1 MLHYLKGLDIFTT
14 LLKVVL
20 QAMVKRWFFKVVN
33 IGKETENEEK
43 NDFYSNSG
51 RIHFITTLW
60 M

>member
-33 IGKETENEEK
+33 IGKETENDEK

-51 RIHFITTLW
+51 RIHFIATLW